1 MPKQEDAAL
10 IRRPLLLFLVVA
22 AGYAAGSQLSH
33 SWFGADGVSASFFP
47 AAGVT
52 LAALVLVERRLW
64 PVVLAAAAAA
74 EVTLDLIH
82 GIDLAPSLG
91 YAAAN
96 TVQPLVAALLLTSV
110 RPRVDLARTTDL
122 VAFIVCAV
130 IAGPAIGAAAGAST
144 FVFLDG
150 GDGWARFAGEWW
162 VGDGL
167 GVLVIGGVILS
178 LRPGSRTSDRGRR
191 LTEAIAIASV
201 AGLSTWALFWFDW
214 LPLVFVPAALLL
226 VCGFRLDT
234 RAVAVTGTLVAFIA
248 GQAASGDH
256 AYWRDLEVS
265 PDVGLLYLQLALGVL
280 LMAALAIAAEV
291 GERERTAIASATAA
305 RFMEIADAAPAMLW
319 VTDAQDE
326 CVFLSRGWQEFTGQD
341 AGQGLGFAW
350 TEAIHPDDRDAAG
363 EAFLA
368 ASASR
373 RAFGLDYRLRRA
385 DGAYRWVIDSGRPRL
400 GPDGAFLGYVG
411 SVIDA
416 HERKQVE
423 GALTESEARLRTLF
437 SSIDE
442 GYCLAEMV
450 HDADGRAVDYRFLE
464 TNPLFE
470 SMTGLVDAVGRT
482 ALEMIPE
489 LESHWIETYAR
500 VASGGDP
507 LRFES
512 GSEAMGRWF
521 DVFATPVGA
530 SGTRFA
536 LVFKDVTE
544 RRRADLA
551 LRESE
556 IAERAA
562 RRRAELTARVLGEME
577 AREGVRART
586 GRLVE
591 LLVPQV
597 ADVAAVEM
605 PDEAPRIAI
614 ATDVRPSGDDTDAL
628 MLDRLEIR
636 SQMVVPLDLGG
647 GVQATLLLGLVDSGR
662 PAYTPDDVAF
672 VGEVAER
679 VGLLLA
685 RARVQEEERQI
696 GLRLQRALLPDDLE
710 PHPGVSVAAR
720 YAPAS
725 DVLEVGGDWYDA
737 FSLPDGRIGVVVGD
751 VVGHGIA
758 AAADMGGLRV
768 ALAALAPHA
777 GGPARLLTLVHDFA
791 RERDPNSF
799 ATVGYAVLDASTG
812 ALTYASAGHPPML
825 AVSPSGATRWL
836 AQGRSAP
843 LCNLDVGDRSE
854 AETVLEPGSLLVAYS
869 DGLVERRGEP
879 LSAGLARLEAVVR
892 ARMDGTVDEIC
903 DAVMDVLTSESAP
916 DDDTVVLC
924 LRLAPVDASRLSRVF
939 PARPEELRTM
949 RAAVREWLDAREVPR
964 EEVTNLM
971 LAVGEACANAVEH
984 AYAGR
989 EPGTVVLELAD
1000 DDGGITVRVRDFGS
1014 WRPPTAATSNGR
1026 GRGTEIMRA
1035 VTHEFDRRGDEG
1047 GTTVTLAFA
1056 PWSRVPG

>member
-1 MPKQEDAAL
+1 M
-10 IRRPLLLFLVVA
+10 RRPLLLFLVVA
-22 AGYAAGSQLSH
+22 AGYAAGSQLSY

-64 PVVLAAAAAA
+64 AVVLSAAASA
-74 EVTLDLIH
+74 EVLLDLAH
-82 GIDLAPSLG
+82 DIDLAPALG

-122 VAFIVCAV
+122 VAFIACAV
-130 IAGPAIGAAAGAST
+130 VAGPAVGAVAGAST
-144 FVFLDG
+144 FVLLDG

-167 GVLVIGGVILS
+167 GVLVIGGLILS
-178 LRPGSRTSDRGRR
+178 LRPGARISDRGRR
-191 LTEAIAIASV
+191 LPEAVVIAAV
-201 AGLSTWALFWFDW
+201 TALATWALFWFDW
-214 LPLVFVPAALLL
+214 LPLVFVPTALLL

-234 RAVAVTGTLVAFIA
+234 RAVAVTGALIAFIA
-248 GQAASGDH
+248 AQAAAGDH

-265 PDVGLLYLQLALGVL
+265 PQVGLLYLQLALGVL

-291 GERERTAIASATAA
+291 GERERTAIASATAS
-305 RFMEIADAAPAMLW
+305 RFVEIADAAPAMLW
-319 VTDAQDE
+319 VTDPQDE
-326 CVFLSRGWQEFTGQD
+326 CVFLSRGWREFTGQD
-341 AGQGLGFAW
+341 ATEGLGFAW
-350 TEAIHPDDRDAAG
+350 TNAIHPDDRVAAG
-363 EAFLA
+363 EGFVA
-368 ASASR
+368 ASAAR

-400 GPDGAFLGYVG
+400 GPDGGFLGYVG

-416 HERKQVE
+416 HERKQAE
-423 GALTESEARLRTLF
+423 GALTESEARMRTLF

-442 GYCLAEMV
+442 GYCLAEMI
-450 HDADGRAVDYRFLE
+450 HDRDGRAIDYRFLE
-464 TNPLFE
+464 INPLFA
-470 SMTGLVDAVGRT
+470 SMTGLEDPVGRT
-482 ALEMIPE
+482 ALEMIPD
-489 LESHWIETYAR
+489 LESHWIETYDR
-500 VASGGDP
+500 VASGGEP

-521 DVFATPVGA
+521 DVFAAPVGA

-544 RRRADLA
+544 RRRAELA

-577 AREGVRART
+577 TREGVRART

-597 ADVAAVEM
+597 ADVAVVEI
-605 PDEAPRIAI
+605 PDEAPHVAI
-614 ATDVRPSGDDTDAL
+614 APALRPPGDDADA
-628 MLDRLEIR
+628 LDRLEIR

-647 GVQATLLLGLVDSGR
+647 GVQATLLLGLVDAGR

-672 VGEVAER
+672 VGDVAER

-710 PHPGVSVAAR
+710 PHPAVSVAAR

-737 FSLPDGRIGVVVGD
+737 FALPDGRIAVVVGD

-768 ALAALAPHA
+768 ALAAPRPARRRPRTAAHA
-777 GGPARLLTLVHDFA
+777 GPRLRPGAGPQLLRHRRIRGARHLHRRADLRLGGPSADARGVAVRCDALARAGPLGAPLQPRRRRPYGGRDGARARVFTRRLL
-791 RERDPNSF
+791 
-799 ATVGYAVLDASTG
+799 G
-812 ALTYASAGHPPML
+812 
-825 AVSPSGATRWL
+825 
-836 AQGRSAP
+836 
-843 LCNLDVGDRSE
+843 
-854 AETVLEPGSLLVAYS
+854 
-869 DGLVERRGEP
+869 
-879 LSAGLARLEAVVR
+879 R
-892 ARMDGTVDEIC
+892 AR
-903 DAVMDVLTSESAP
+903 
-916 DDDTVVLC
+916 
-924 LRLAPVDASRLSRVF
+924 
-939 PARPEELRTM
+939 
-949 RAAVREWLDAREVPR
+949 RAAR
-964 EEVTNLM
+964 
-971 LAVGEACANAVEH
+971 
-984 AYAGR
+984 
-989 EPGTVVLELAD
+989 
-1000 DDGGITVRVRDFGS
+1000 
-1014 WRPPTAATSNGR
+1014 
-1026 GRGTEIMRA
+1026 
-1035 VTHEFDRRGDEG
+1035 
-1047 GTTVTLAFA
+1047 
-1056 PWSRVPG
+1056 

>member
-1 MPKQEDAAL
+1 M
-10 IRRPLLLFLVVA
+10 RRPLLLFLVVA

-64 PVVLAAAAAA
+64 PVVLAAAATA
-74 EVTLDLIH
+74 EVVLDLFH
-82 GIDLAPSLG
+82 DIDLAPSLG
-91 YAAAN
+91 YAVAN
-96 TVQPLVAALLLTSV
+96 TVQPLVGALLLTSV

-122 VAFIVCAV
+122 VAFLACAV
-130 IAGPAIGAAAGAST
+130 VAGPAVGAVVGAST
-144 FVFLDG
+144 FVWLDG
-150 GDGWARFAGEWW
+150 GEGWARFAGEWW

-167 GVLVIGGVILS
+167 GVLVIGAAILS
-178 LRPGSRTSDRGRR
+178 LQPGARTSDRARR
-191 LTEAIAIASV
+191 LPEAIAIAAV
-201 AGLSTWALFWFDW
+201 AGLATWALFWLDG

-234 RAVAVTGTLVAFIA
+234 RAVALTGTLIAFIA
-248 GQAASGDH
+248 AQAASGDH

-265 PDVGLLYLQLALGVL
+265 PEVGLLYLQLALGVL
-280 LMAALAIAAEV
+280 LTAALAIAAEV
-291 GERERTAIASATAA
+291 GERERTAVASATAS

-319 VTDAQDE
+319 VTDAADR
-326 CVFLSRGWQEFTGQD
+326 CVFLSRGWHEFTGQD
-341 AGQGLGFAW
+341 ASGDLGSARAG
-350 TEAIHPDDRDAAG
+350 AIHPDDRADAV
-363 EAFLA
+363 EAFAA
-368 ASASR
+368 ASAAR

-442 GYCLAEMV
+442 GYCLGEV
-450 HDADGRAVDYRFLE
+450 IHDADGRAIDYRFLE

-470 SMTGLVDAVGRT
+470 SMTGLEDPVGHT
-482 ALEMIPE
+482 AREMIPD
-489 LESHWIETYAR
+489 LEPHWIETYAR
-500 VASGGDP
+500 VASGGEP

-521 DVFATPVGA
+521 DVFATPVGT
-530 SGTRFA
+530 SGERFA

-544 RRRADLA
+544 RRRAEVA

-556 IAERAA
+556 TAERAA

-586 GRLVE
+586 GCLVN

-597 ADVAAVEM
+597 ADVASVEM
-605 PDEAPRIAI
+605 PGEAARISVAPGARAPGGDADEA
-614 ATDVRPSGDDTDAL
+614 V
-628 MLDRLEIR
+628 LDRLDIR

-647 GVQATLLLGLVDSGR
+647 GVQGTLLLGLVDPGR
-662 PAYTPDDVAF
+662 PAYTPDDAAF
-672 VGEVAER
+672 VGDVAER
-679 VGLLLA
+679 VSLLLA

-696 GLRLQRALLPDDLE
+696 GLRLQRALLPDDLA

-737 FSLPDGRIGVVVGD
+737 FALPDGRIGLVVGD

-777 GGPARLLTLVHDFA
+777 SGPARLLTLVHDFA

-825 AVSPSGATRWL
+825 VVSPSGATRWL

-879 LSAGLARLEAVVR
+879 LSAGLARLEVVVR
-892 ARMDGTVDEIC
+892 ERIDGTVNEIC
-903 DAVMDVLTSESAP
+903 DGVMDALTSESAP

-924 LRLAPVDASRLSRVF
+924 LRLAPVDASRLTRVF
-939 PARPEELRTM
+939 PARPEELRVM
-949 RAAVREWLDAREVPR
+949 RAAVREWLDAREVPG
-964 EEVTNLM
+964 EEVTNLL

-989 EPGTVVLELAD
+989 EPGTVVLELT
-1000 DDGGITVRVRDFGS
+1000 DDGEGVIMVRVRDFGA

-1035 VTHEFDRRGDEG
+1035 VTHEFARRHDEG
-1047 GTTVTLAFA
+1047 GTTVTLGFA
-1056 PWSRVPG
+1056 PRSRVPG

>member
-1 MPKQEDAAL
+1 M
-10 IRRPLLLFLVVA
+10 RRPLLLFIVVA
-22 AGYAAGSQLSH
+22 AGYAAGSQLSF
-33 SWFGADGVSASFFP
+33 SWFGADGTSASFFP

-64 PVVLAAAAAA
+64 PVVLGAAAAT
-74 EVTLDLIH
+74 EVLLDLVH
-82 GIDLAPSLG
+82 GIGLAPSLG
-91 YAAAN
+91 YAVAN
-96 TVQPLVAALLLTSV
+96 TVQPLVGALLLTSV

-122 VAFIVCAV
+122 VAFILCAV
-130 IAGPAIGAAAGAST
+130 IAGPAVGAVAGAST
-144 FVFLDG
+144 NAWLDG

-167 GVLVIGGVILS
+167 GVLVIGALILS
-178 LRPGSRTSDRGRR
+178 LRPGAQASVHARR
-191 LTEAIAIASV
+191 LPEAIAIAAV
-201 AGLSTWALFWFDW
+201 AAVSTWALFWLDW

-234 RAVAVTGTLVAFIA
+234 RAVAVTGTVVAFIA
-248 GQAASGDH
+248 AQAASGDH

-265 PDVGLLYLQLALGVL
+265 PQVGLLYLQLALGVL
-280 LMAALAIAAEV
+280 LIAALAIAAEV
-291 GERERTAIASATAA
+291 GERERTAVASATAA

-319 VTDAQDE
+319 VTDAEDH
-326 CVFLSRGWQEFTGQD
+326 CVFLSRGWREFTGQG
-341 AGQGLGFAW
+341 ASEGLGFAW
-350 TEAIHPDDRDAAG
+350 TNAIHSDDREAAG
-363 EAFLA
+363 HGFVA
-368 ASASR
+368 ASAER
-373 RAFGLDYRLRRA
+373 RAFALDYRLRRA

-416 HERKQVE
+416 HERKQAE
-423 GALTESEARLRTLF
+423 GALTESEARLRTIF

-442 GYCLAEMV
+442 GYCLAEMI
-450 HDADGRAVDYRFLE
+450 HDAAGRAIDYRFLE
-464 TNPLFE
+464 TNAMFE
-470 SMTGLVDAVGRT
+470 SMTGLGDAVGRT
-482 ALEMIPE
+482 ALEMIPD
-489 LESHWIETYAR
+489 LEPYWIETYAR
-500 VASGGDP
+500 VASGGEP
-507 LRFES
+507 HRFES

-521 DVFATPVGA
+521 DVFATPVGL
-530 SGTRFA
+530 SGQRFA

-544 RRRADLA
+544 RRRADTA

-577 AREGVRART
+577 ATGGVRART
-586 GRLVE
+586 GRLVS

-597 ADVAAVEM
+597 ADVAVVEM
-605 PDEAPRIAI
+605 AGEESHISVASGLL
-614 ATDVRPSGDDTDAL
+614 PSGDPLDEGVV
-628 MLDRLEIR
+628 DRLEIR
-636 SQMVVPLDLGG
+636 SQMVVPLDLGA
-647 GVQATLLLGLVDSGR
+647 GVEATLLLGLVDPER

-672 VGEVAER
+672 VGDVAER

-685 RARVQEEERQI
+685 RARVQDEERQI

-737 FSLPDGRIGVVVGD
+737 FALPDGRIGLVVGD
-751 VVGHGIA
+751 VVGHGIV

-777 GGPARLLTLVHDFA
+777 SGPAQLLTLVHDFA

-812 ALTYASAGHPPML
+812 ALSYASAGHPPML

-843 LCNLDVGDRSE
+843 LCNLDVGDRPE
-854 AETVLEPGSLLVAYS
+854 AATVLEPGSLLVAYS

-892 ARMDGTVDEIC
+892 ERRDGTVDEIC

-924 LRLAPVDASRLSRVF
+924 LRLAPVDAASLSRVF
-939 PARPEELRTM
+939 PARPEELRAM

-964 EEVTNLM
+964 EESTGAL

-989 EPGTVVLELAD
+989 EPGTVVLEMADD
-1000 DDGGITVRVRDFGS
+1000 DDGGITVRVRDFGA
-1014 WRPPTAATSNGR
+1014 WRPPTTATSNGR

-1035 VTHEFDRRGDEG
+1035 VTREFVRRGDEG
-1047 GTTVTLAFA
+1047 GTTVTLGFA
-1056 PWSRVPG
+1056 PSQRVPG